1 MIRMIRALPALAAL
15 AMLTLP
21 AVAAPKVGSKAPELT
36 AKELSGKSFRLSQFR
51 GKSPVIVNFFST
63 T

>member
-1 MIRMIRALPALAAL
+1 MNRILRALIPLGAAAAL
-15 AMLTLP
+15 ASGVVAEP
-21 AVAAPKVGSKAPELT
+21 AVGTKAPDLS

-51 GKSPVIVNFFST
+51 GPSPIIVNFFST